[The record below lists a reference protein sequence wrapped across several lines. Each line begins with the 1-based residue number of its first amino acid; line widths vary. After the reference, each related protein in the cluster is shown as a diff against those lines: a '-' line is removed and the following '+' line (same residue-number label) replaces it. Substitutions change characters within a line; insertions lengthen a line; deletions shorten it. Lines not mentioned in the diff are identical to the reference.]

1 MPTATP
7 APSPSDDTPTNR
19 RQSRRPTVFPA
30 GRLGTSAFCAVAGI
44 GRTSFLTKFRP
55 KPDYIELF
63 DIRLDA
69 LGRLNMSERAART
82 YARQRAGGR
91 PPHGNTGRSPA
102 RPCPAC
108 GEAIHPR
115 VNVCPKCRQRVR
127 AAKPDDEVETAL

>member
-7 APSPSDDTPTNR
+7 VSLASGDTPTDGR
-19 RQSRRPTVFPA
+19 PSRRPTVFPA

-44 GRTSFLTKFRP
+44 GRTSFLTKYRP
-55 KPDYIELF
+55 DPRYVELF

-91 PPHGNTGRSPA
+91 PPHGNAGRSPQ
-102 RPCPAC
+102 RDCPHC
-108 GEAIHPR
+108 GEKIHPR
-115 VNVCPKCRQRVR
+115 RKQCPHCERAISGVNP
-127 AAKPDDEVETAL
+127 A